1 MSHND
6 EREWKLMLRA
16 NYISG
21 IVTLFW
27 LVGLLLILIV
37 IEKLPS
43 QSIVIPIS
51 VSAMG
56 IIVISRLII
65 ISQWA
70 FAFAYCY
77 YDWQENRV
85 NQFELRI
92 IESLKTKRDIHK
104 ETKEILQ
111 KKLKANLTQITHQ
124 SLNSTFF
131 GYSEIYKQVIFV
143 KVFSQEGKFLTEK
156 TVNEQ
161 LNTRVLSS
169 FVIKQTKQF
178 VLVMKD
184 LAPIDI
190 KEEITPDMA
199 FDMGIELSQFHQKV
213 KPFSGIYLNNQLFE
227 KAKFDI
233 SSLQNEEIK
242 SRLLQALILF
252 TEQKAD
258 IEEDLKAH
266 ANTVLH
272 GDVGLR
278 NYKIVAGHISLID
291 FERARMGVNYQD
303 FIKLFYQDFGLNK
316 ELIVS
321 FVKGYEK
328 CGQKVAITPV
338 TQAFLI
344 FITAIGIMKY
354 TEKIEDKPFEKIG
367 KLMLATCSSFLN
379 TGSLNESL
387 TNMNA
392 IIR

>member
-1 MSHND
+1 M
-6 EREWKLMLRA
+6 
-16 NYISG
+16 
-21 IVTLFW
+21 
-27 LVGLLLILIV
+27 
-37 IEKLPS
+37 
-43 QSIVIPIS
+43 
-51 VSAMG
+51 
-56 IIVISRLII
+56 
-65 ISQWA
+65 
-70 FAFAYCY
+70 
-77 YDWQENRV
+77 
-85 NQFELRI
+85 
-92 IESLKTKRDIHK
+92 

-143 KVFSQEGKFLTEK
+143 KVFAQAGKFLTEEA
-156 TVNEQ
+156 VNQQ
-161 LNTRVLSS
+161 LNTRVLDS
-169 FVIKQTKQF
+169 FAVKQTQQF

-184 LAPIDI
+184 LAPSDI

-199 FDMGIELSQFHQKV
+199 FDMGIELSKFHQKV

-266 ANTVLH
+266 ATTVLH

-278 NYKIVAGHISLID
+278 NYKIVAGHLRLID

-303 FIKLFYQDFGLNK
+303 FIKLFYQDFGLKK

-328 CGQKVAITPV
+328 CGEKIAVTPV
-338 TQAFLI
+338 TQVFLI

-354 TEKIEDKPFEKIG
+354 TEKIEDKPFKEIG
-367 KLMLATCSSFLN
+367 EQMLATCFSFLGI
-379 TGSLNESL
+379 GSQDNNKVNMHALIF
-387 TNMNA
+387 TN
-392 IIR
+392 

>member
-328 CGQKVAITPV
+328 CGQKIAVASV
-338 TQAFLI
+338 TQTFLI

-354 TEKIEDKPFEKIG
+354 TEKIVDKPFEKIG
-367 KLMLATCSSFLN
+367 EQMLATCSSFLN